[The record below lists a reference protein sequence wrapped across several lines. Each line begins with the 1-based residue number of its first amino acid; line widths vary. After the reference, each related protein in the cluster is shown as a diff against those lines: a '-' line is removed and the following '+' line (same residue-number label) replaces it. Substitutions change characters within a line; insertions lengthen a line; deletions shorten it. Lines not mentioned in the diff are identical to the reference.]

1 MTRAGTGKTY
11 ASAFAMRE
19 LGFKRVLFL
28 VHRGQLARQTKKSY
42 EKIFDKSVSMGLV
55 GAGHSDY
62 DRDYI
67 FATVQTL
74 NRDEH
79 LQKYEPDAFDCIILD
94 EAHHSSANTYQK
106 VMNYFTPKLW
116 LGMTATPDKRDDDI
130 EEKNIY
136 QIFNYQIAYEIRLQQ
151 AMEENML
158 CPFHYFGITD
168 VSLLG
173 DKEIKSKK
181 LTEASFNQLVGDER
195 VKHIIEQANYFGHSG
210 DRVKGLIFCSRIDE
224 SVELSNKFNQTIN
237 PETGRFFRT
246 IALNGEATEEER
258 QRAFERLAMDEN
270 MLDTANQSNA
280 KQIFDTEG
288 KIQPLDYIFSVE
300 ILNEGVDIVEVNQ
313 VIMLRPTE
321 SPIVFIQQ
329 LGRGLRKAN
338 GKEYV
343 VILDFIG
350 NYNNNF
356 MIPVALSGDRSYN
369 ADTIRKYVI
378 SGNNTIP
385 GASTVHF
392 DEIAKDRIFA
402 SIDKI
407 KGMKSIIRESYVSLK
422 NRLGRV
428 PYLLDFYENGEVDP
442 LVIIKE
448 YKTYQAF
455 LEAVEKELYI
465 GRLNEQEKTT
475 LEYLSKTILSGARP
489 FELEILRQLMKK
501 PSISINEI
509 REIFIRRYDYKV
521 NMQSIDNAAD
531 VLQGKFVSKDDEYK
545 RFCRIDILEEDSN
558 NIFHMISAY

>member
-181 LTEASFNQLVGDER
+181 LTEASFNQLVGEMKMHHPVREDLLR
-195 VKHIIEQANYFGHSG
+195 Y
-210 DRVKGLIFCSRIDE
+210 L
-224 SVELSNKFNQTIN
+224 
-237 PETGRFFRT
+237 
-246 IALNGEATEEER
+246 
-258 QRAFERLAMDEN
+258 
-270 MLDTANQSNA
+270 QSN
-280 KQIFDTEG
+280 
-288 KIQPLDYIFSVE
+288 L
-300 ILNEGVDIVEVNQ
+300 
-313 VIMLRPTE
+313 
-321 SPIVFIQQ
+321 QQ
-329 LGRGLRKAN
+329 RLQ
-338 GKEYV
+338 
-343 VILDFIG
+343 
-350 NYNNNF
+350 
-356 MIPVALSGDRSYN
+356 
-369 ADTIRKYVI
+369 
-378 SGNNTIP
+378 NNTQ
-385 GASTVHF
+385 
-392 DEIAKDRIFA
+392 E
-402 SIDKI
+402 
-407 KGMKSIIRESYVSLK
+407 LK
-422 NRLGRV
+422 A
-428 PYLLDFYENGEVDP
+428 
-442 LVIIKE
+442 I
-448 YKTYQAF
+448 
-455 LEAVEKELYI
+455 
-465 GRLNEQEKTT
+465 
-475 LEYLSKTILSGARP
+475 
-489 FELEILRQLMKK
+489 
-501 PSISINEI
+501 
-509 REIFIRRYDYKV
+509 
-521 NMQSIDNAAD
+521 
-531 VLQGKFVSKDDEYK
+531 
-545 RFCRIDILEEDSN
+545 
-558 NIFHMISAY
+558 